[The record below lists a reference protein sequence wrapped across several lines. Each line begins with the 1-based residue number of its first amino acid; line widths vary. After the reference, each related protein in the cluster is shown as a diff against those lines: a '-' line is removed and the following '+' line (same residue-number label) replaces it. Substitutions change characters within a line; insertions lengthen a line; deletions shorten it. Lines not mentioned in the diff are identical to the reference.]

1 MIISLKELLT
11 ENIQNTAFVSFIKE
25 QMIDLY
31 GELTEISDIKNNIF
45 LQIVQ
50 YNPIFIEIDE
60 RSVIRGTISLVL
72 EQKMYRGGKFVCH
85 IEDLVVHKGYRN
97 LGIASKLI
105 SHARDFAK
113 AQGCYKVILNC
124 KHELVPFYEKSG
136 FLQKN
141 VEMSM
146 YF

>member
-31 GELTEISDIKNNIF
+31 GELTESSDIKNNIF
-45 LQIVQ
+45 LQIIQ

-60 RSVIRGTISLVL
+60 RSVIRGTITLIL
-72 EQKMYRGGKFVCH
+72 EQKMYRGGKFVAH
-85 IEDLVVHKGYRN
+85 IEDLVVHKGFRKM
-97 LGIASKLI
+97 GIASKLI
-105 SHARDFAK
+105 SYAKDFAK
-113 AQGCYKVILNC
+113 TQGCYKVILNC
-124 KHELVPFYEKSG
+124 KDELVPVYEKSG
-136 FLQKN
+136 FTQKN
-141 VEMSM
+141 VEMSL